1 MKLKLLAVSFLLT
14 LALPLAAAT
23 SYSLIAGMGHMSN
36 FAFGNITSF
45 PASAEIEQGV
55 NDLGWFD
62 DVDSSLVMDM
72 SFGLTQRRLV

>member
-45 PASAEIEQGV
+45 PASAEIE
-55 NDLGWFD
+55 
-62 DVDSSLVMDM
+62 
-72 SFGLTQRRLV
+72 